1 MVDTTFVFHSG
12 RDVTRSVGDG
22 LRQRMAK
29 DSLAGS
35 YRHCVHCLHLF
46 ATKNSVRL
54 AKTRVER
61 WLDLPVQEV
70 GNFGT

>member
-1 MVDTTFVFHSG
+1 MVDTMFVFHSG
-12 RDVTRSVGDG
+12 RDVARSVGDG
-22 LRQRMAK
+22 LRRRMAK

-46 ATKNSVRL
+46 ATKNSGVRL
-54 AKTRVER
+54 AKT